1 MEKIMATVVDVAQ
14 LAGVS
19 VATVS
24 RVIRDSNKVSDD
36 KREKVMNAIEELGY
50 QTDPNGATRLRKKT
64 LYVVCG
70 GSQDEFVDNILEIA
84 NESGYDIAV
93 DYTAGRPLEMNMF
106 MKKLLKNK
114 IISGVITCGLPPES
128 GEALQEIDKIIPVV
142 QCCDEV
148 MTENSFVVSSDDV
161 MMGKEAVRH
170 LAQKG
175 CKNIAFIGLGKMKT
189 PFKYSHDREMGYRLA
204 HTELGKQVNEELV
217 RQCDLT
223 ADSVQEALDGLLRL
237 PKRPDAIFCAR
248 DSTAVY
254 VVNKLTRY
262 GIKIPDEISIMGC
275 GSAESAERS
284 WLPLSN
290 VTQSYYEIGVEA
302 INLMNAR
309 ISGKTAVGRR
319 LNINFSVVDR
329 ETTK

>member
-1 MEKIMATVVDVAQ
+1 MATVVDVAE

-50 QTDPNGATRLRKKT
+50 KMDPNSTGRLRKKI
-64 LYVVCG
+64 LYVICG

-84 NESGYDIAV
+84 NESGYEIAV
-93 DYTAGRPLEMNMF
+93 EYTAGLALEMNTF

-114 IISGVITCGLPPES
+114 IISGVLTCGLPPES
-128 GEALQEIDKIIPVV
+128 EKALKEIDQIVPVV
-142 QCCDEV
+142 QCCDEI
-148 MTENSFVVSSDDV
+148 MTENSFVVSSDDI
-161 MMGKEAVRH
+161 MMGHDAVLH
-170 LAQKG
+170 LAKKG
-175 CKNIAFIGLGKMKT
+175 CRRIAFIGLGKMKT
-189 PFKYSHDREMGYRLA
+189 PFKYSHAREMGYRVA
-204 HTELGKQVNEELV
+204 HAELGNLV
-217 RQCDLT
+217 DESLVKQCDLT
-223 ADSVQEALDGLLRL
+223 ADSVYQALDELLKL
-237 PKRPDAIFCAR
+237 PDRPDAIFCAR
-248 DSTAVY
+248 DSTAVFA
-254 VVNKLTRY
+254 VNKLTRD
-262 GIKIPDEISIMGC
+262 GVRIPGDISIMGC

-290 VTQSYYEIGVEA
+290 VTQSYYEIGLEA

-309 ISGKTAVGRR
+309 IMGKTVLGRR
-319 LNINFSVVDR
+319 LNIKHTIVDR

>member
-1 MEKIMATVVDVAQ
+1 MVTVADVAQ

-24 RVIRDSNKVSDD
+24 RVIRESNKVSDD
-36 KREKVMNAIEELGY
+36 KREKVLSAIEELGY
-50 QTDPNGATRLRKKT
+50 KTDPNSSARLRTKT

-84 NESGYDIAV
+84 GESGYDIAV
-93 DYTAGRPLEMNMF
+93 DYTAGRTLEMTPF
-106 MKKLLKNK
+106 LKKILKNK
-114 IISGVITCGLPPES
+114 IISGVLTCGLPPES
-128 GEALQEIDKIIPVV
+128 GKALREIDSFVPVV

-161 MMGKEAVRH
+161 MMGRDAVLH
-170 LAQKG
+170 LARKG

-204 HTELGKQVNEELV
+204 HTELGKAVDERLV
-217 RQCDLT
+217 RQCDMT
-223 ADSVQEALDGLLRL
+223 IDSAQEALEELLRL
-237 PKRPDAIFCAR
+237 PDRPDAIFCVR
-248 DSTAVY
+248 DSTAAF
-254 VVNKLTRY
+254 VVNRLTRD
-262 GIKIPDEISIMGC
+262 GIRIPEEISIMGC
-275 GSAESAERS
+275 GSAESAEIS
-284 WLPLSN
+284 WLALSN

-309 ISGKTAVGRR
+309 ISGKVTVGRR
-319 LNINFSVVDR
+319 LNIKHSVVDR
-329 ETTK
+329 ETTG